1 VLISTAFYL
10 FHCMNLS
17 LEYLVRKPKTKISN
31 PPLLI
36 LLHGYGSNEQDLFS
50 FADELPDE
58 LLIISAR
65 APLSLGFGSYAWY
78 TINFDSPEGKFSDIP
93 EALKA
98 RDCIHTFIDEIT
110 VNFEFDTNNV
120 FLLGFSQGTI
130 LSYAVALTYPS
141 KVQHVIALSGYI
153 NTELIPE
160 NLKKEDY
167 KNLDF
172 YISHGSVDQVLP
184 VDWGRKASP
193 FLDELSIQNCYQEYP
208 VGHGVAPQ
216 NFYSLKTW
224 IEKRI
229 K

>member
-1 VLISTAFYL
+1 MT
-10 FHCMNLS
+10 NLS
-17 LEYLVRKPKTKISN
+17 LEYLVRKPKIDSSK

-50 FADELPDE
+50 FAEELPDE

-65 APLSLGFGSYAWY
+65 APLTLGFGSYAWY
-78 TINFDSPEGKFSDIP
+78 TIHFDTTDGKFSDIP
-93 EALKA
+93 EAIKA
-98 RDCIHTFIDEIT
+98 RDTIANFIDEVLT
-110 VNFEFDTNNV
+110 NFEVDINNV

-130 LSYAVALTYPS
+130 LSYAVALNYPN
-141 KVQHVIALSGYI
+141 KIQHVIALSGYI
-153 NTELIPE
+153 NPELNPE
-160 NLKKEDY
+160 NLEKENY

-172 YISHGSVDQVLP
+172 YISHGTVDQVLP

-193 FLDELSIQNCYQEYP
+193 FLDELDIKNNYQEYP

-216 NFYSLKTW
+216 NFHSFNIW
-224 IEKRI
+224 IKERI